1 MAYLKAE
8 NLYFDIFTVLIVY
21 VDNQYNASLSGYGL
35 LEAFIFP
42 VLIVY
47 MENQYIA
54 SLLSPN

>member
-1 MAYLKAE
+1 MHV
-8 NLYFDIFTVLIVY
+8 N
-21 VDNQYNASLSGYGL
+21 NQYNASLLGYGF

-54 SLLSPN
+54 SLLSPKTPN